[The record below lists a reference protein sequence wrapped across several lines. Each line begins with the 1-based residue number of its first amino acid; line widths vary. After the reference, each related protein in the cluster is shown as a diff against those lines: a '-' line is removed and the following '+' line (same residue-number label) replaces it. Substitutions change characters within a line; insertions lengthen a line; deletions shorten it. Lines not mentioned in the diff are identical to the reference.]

1 MKTYTTL
8 YTLLACIFVIS
19 CSKIESVSE
28 GPDIDEPKGVAAD
41 YSLLLVNGNILTSQL
56 LNVDGESM
64 TLNTTDSSFSDMNQ
78 PEITYRNGDEITFY
92 QKNGNCTGTI
102 TKHDFGSNIS
112 KDIEV
117 YTDLA
122 DCSLTTTSISNL
134 NNLFFLGYTVDVTD
148 KTKTYAV
155 RIVDTDAIDVNFND
169 IVLDKKPI
177 AMAIAKN
184 RLFVLT
190 LDIDVT
196 NDNSLSVIDLNT
208 NVVISEIALGLYAK
222 RIFVN
227 SEENIIIS
235 YDDLHTT
242 LNSTTL
248 AVEYTN
254 YESGKE
260 TDFTSSEFIYFDT
273 DGKLYYPKISG
284 SFSSYPVIPSVY
296 DFSTNLMTLYVY
308 ENFLTE
314 TQQTVEYNIE
324 TTTMVSYDIAN
335 DYIVIG
341 YKKNS
346 GAQTKGGILRIKPS
360 PEPKFIDNID
370 LDAVPYYI
378 FMK

>member
-8 YTLLACIFVIS
+8 YTLLACFFVIS
-19 CSKIESVSE
+19 CSKIESVADD
-28 GPDIDEPKGVAAD
+28 PDIDDSKGVAAD
-41 YSLLLVNGNILTSQL
+41 YNLLLVDGDVLTSQL

-64 TLNTTDSSFSDMNQ
+64 TLNTSDSSFSDMSQ
-78 PEITYRNGDEITFY
+78 PEIAYRNGDEITFY

-102 TKHDFGSNIS
+102 TKHNFGNDTS
-112 KDIEV
+112 KNIEV
-117 YTDLA
+117 YADLG
-122 DCSLTTTSISNL
+122 DCSLITTSISNL
-134 NNLFFLGYTVDVTD
+134 NNLFFLGYTIDVTN
-148 KTKTYAV
+148 KAKTYAV
-155 RIVDTDAIDVNFND
+155 RIVDADATDDNFTD

-177 AMAIAKN
+177 AMAIARN

-208 NVVISEIALGLYAK
+208 NTVISEIALGLYAK

-227 SEENIIIS
+227 SEENIIIG

-260 TDFTSSEFIYFDT
+260 TNFISSEFNYFDT

-284 SFSSYPVIPSVY
+284 SYSDYPLIPAVY
-296 DFSTNLMTLYVY
+296 DFSTNLMTLYIY

-314 TQQTVEYNIE
+314 AQQTVEYNIE
-324 TTTMVSYDIAN
+324 TTSMVSYDTAN

-346 GAQTKGGILRIKPS
+346 GAKTKGGILRIKPS

-370 LDAVPYYI
+370 LDGVPYYI

>member
-8 YTLLACIFVIS
+8 YTLLACIFVFS

-28 GPDIDEPKGVAAD
+28 DPDINDPKGIAAD
-41 YSLLLVNGNILTSQL
+41 YDLLLVDGNILRSQL

-64 TLNTTDSSFSDMNQ
+64 TLNTTDSSFSDINQ
-78 PEITYRNGDEITFY
+78 PEIAYRKGDEITLY

-102 TKHDFGSNIS
+102 TKHDFGSDTS
-112 KDIEV
+112 KNIEV
-117 YTDLA
+117 YTDLS
-122 DCSLTTTSISNL
+122 DCSLITTSISNL
-134 NNLFFLGYTVDVTD
+134 NNLFFLGYTFDATD

-155 RIVDTDAIDVNFND
+155 RIVDTDVQDSNFIDIILN
-169 IVLDKKPI
+169 KKPI
-177 AMAIAKN
+177 AMAVAKN

-196 NDNSLSVIDLNT
+196 NDNSLSVIDLETNT
-208 NVVISEIALGLYAK
+208 IISELALGLFAK
-222 RIFVN
+222 RIFAN

-260 TDFTSSEFIYFDT
+260 TDFISSEFNYFDS

-284 SFSSYPVIPSVY
+284 SYSIYPLIPAVY

-324 TTTMVSYDIAN
+324 TTTMVSYDTAN

-341 YKKNS
+341 YRKNN
-346 GAQTKGGILRIKPS
+346 GDQTKGGILRIKPA
-360 PEPKFIDNID
+360 PDPKFIDNID

>member
-28 GPDIDEPKGVAAD
+28 DPDIDDLKSVAAD
-41 YSLLLVNGNILTSQL
+41 YNLLSVDGDMLTSQL

-64 TLNTTDSSFSDMNQ
+64 TLNTSDSAFSDMNQ
-78 PEITYRNGDEITFY
+78 PEIVYRNEDEITLY
-92 QKNGNCTGTI
+92 KKNGNCTGTI
-102 TKHDFGSNIS
+102 TKHDFSSNTS
-112 KDIEV
+112 NNIEV
-117 YTDLA
+117 YTEIG
-122 DCSLTTTSISNL
+122 DCSLITTSISNL

-155 RIVDTDAIDVNFND
+155 RIVDADATDANFTD

-184 RLFVLT
+184 KLFVLT

-196 NDNSLSVIDLNT
+196 NDNSLSVIDLDTNT
-208 NVVISEIALGLYAK
+208 VISEIALGLYAK

-260 TDFTSSEFIYFDT
+260 TDFISSEFNYFDT
-273 DGKLYYPKISG
+273 EGKLYYPKISG
-284 SFSSYPVIPSVY
+284 SYSNYPLIPAVY
-296 DFSTNLMTLYVY
+296 DFSKNLVTLYIY
-308 ENFLTE
+308 ENILTE
-314 TQQTVEYNIE
+314 TQQTVEYAIE
-324 TTTMVSYDIAN
+324 TTTMVSYDMAN

-341 YKKNS
+341 YKKNN

-360 PEPKFIDNID
+360 PAPKFIDNID